1 MVVARSNCS
10 RILVVTPS
18 VLTVRSNVDVDGTAQ
33 VRAPPPPPPPSCG
46 RLALADAV
54 ATPSPV
60 LDGETLQPTVADVLI
75 SFASFPAAAAAAS
88 YVSELLDKLSPGV
101 NVFDALDRLN
111 QGYDRKRVRVAH
123 TCHRPIVFPRR
134 R

>member
-1 MVVARSNCS
+1 VVVARSNCS

-33 VRAPPPPPPPSCG
+33 VRAPPPSSCG
-46 RLALADAV
+46 RLAFADAV